1 MSAILLGNGL
11 NRCLK
16 GYPSWVDLLQGIES
30 EFFSKLGSSVNSL
43 LKYDAILCE
52 AKGRYGDDSVSKRVL
67 DCLKRLDTAQIA
79 IENSD
84 LFVSIL
90 DSGVKTIL
98 TTNYDYNLE
107 NALIHGASS
116 PLFGKQIEEHYTFE
130 TRASDKRNKVIDAFD
145 IHHIHGEISYP
156 KSICLG
162 ITKYIDN
169 LAKTMELLSDGESSQ
184 DGSSLGRLIDSNVLT
199 RGPGWKKTWAELFF
213 NSNIYIVG
221 LGLSSDELDIW
232 WLLMR
237 RAQLLADRDMCG
249 KITNRIIYFPL
260 IAEERQYDFSP
271 FDVLHVECE
280 PCKVIGGDWKR
291 HTARFGKR
299 LGGLRSRPARTCF
312 DGPNFLAFLKCEVQN
327 TCHKKN
333 GSTVL

>member
-16 GYPSWVDLLQGIES
+16 DYPSWDDLLQGIES
-30 EFFSKLGSSVNSL
+30 EFFSKLGPTVNSL

-52 AKGRYGDDSVSKRVL
+52 AKGRYGSDNVSKRVL
-67 DCLKRLDTAQIA
+67 DCLKRLDTPQVA
-79 IENSD
+79 IENSK
-84 LFVSIL
+84 LFESIL

-107 NALIHGASS
+107 NALVHGTSS
-116 PLFGKQIEEHYTFE
+116 PLFGKQIEGHYSFE
-130 TRASDKRNKVIDAFD
+130 TRASDKRNNVIGNLD
-145 IHHIHGEISYP
+145 IHHIHGELKFP

-184 DGSSLGRLIDSNVLT
+184 NVSSLGRLIDLNVLA
-199 RGPGWKKTWAELFF
+199 RDPGWTKTWAELFF
-213 NSNIYIVG
+213 NSDVYIVG

-237 RAQLLADRDMCG
+237 RAQLLADREMNG

-260 IAEERQYDFSP
+260 ISEDEQRDFSP

-280 PCKVIGGDWKR
+280 PCKVFNGDW
-291 HTARFGKR
+291 GKAYCKIWEEIRR
-299 LGGLRSRPARTCF
+299 L
-312 DGPNFLAFLKCEVQN
+312 EE
-327 TCHKKN
+327 
-333 GSTVL
+333 

>member
-16 GYPSWVDLLQGIES
+16 NYPSWDDLLQGIES
-30 EFFSKLGSSVNSL
+30 EFFSKLGPTVNSL

-52 AKGRYGDDSVSKRVL
+52 AKGRYSNDSVSKRVL
-67 DCLKRLDTAQIA
+67 DCLNCLDTPQTA
-79 IENSD
+79 IEKSD
-84 LFVSIL
+84 YFVSIL

-98 TTNYDYNLE
+98 TTNYDHNLE

-116 PLFGKQIEEHYTFE
+116 PLFGKQVEEHYTFE
-130 TRASDKRNKVIDAFD
+130 TRASDKRNKAIGDLEV
-145 IHHIHGEISYP
+145 HHIHGEISYP
-156 KSICLG
+156 KRICLG

-184 DGSSLGRLIDSNVLT
+184 DVSSLGRLIDLNVLT

-237 RAQLLADRDMCG
+237 RAQLLADRDMNG
-249 KITNRIIYFPL
+249 IITNRIIYFPL
-260 IAEERQYDFSP
+260 ISEDEQRDFSP
-271 FDVLHVECE
+271 FDALHVECE
-280 PCKVIGGDWKR
+280 PCKVIAGNWEKAYCKIWEEIR
-291 HTARFGKR
+291 R
-299 LGGLRSRPARTCF
+299 LEG
-312 DGPNFLAFLKCEVQN
+312 
-327 TCHKKN
+327 
-333 GSTVL
+333 